1 MELKKE
7 DRQKDINGELIV
19 PRRILMM
26 MMMEAKY
33 QSGLTIDELCKIY
46 IDGYCR

>member
-1 MELKKE
+1 MEMKKE

-26 MMMEAKY
+26 MEEIF

>member
-1 MELKKE
+1 MEMKKE

-26 MMMEAKY
+26 EEKY

>member
-1 MELKKE
+1 MEMKKE

-19 PRRILMM
+19 PRRIL